1 MKQKLDWGLWDIAAL
16 VLAALLYL
24 SVAAFLALAAAGVGL
39 LIVYALEIG
48 LAAGVLLLFALA
60 LYLPGKKRM
69 AKLPRRVLLGALLAG
84 GGMLLLFALAIAAL
98 VIYTASYTAGL

>member
-60 LYLPGKKRM
+60 LYLPGKKHM

-98 VIYTASYTAGL
+98 LIYTASYTAGL

>member
-98 VIYTASYTAGL
+98 LIYTASYTAGL